1 MSSISSLLEKNSN
14 HHKLLLKIGKEAEA
28 HGIPCYLVGGYV
40 RDTLL
45 SRKTKDIDIF
55 HGDSTNS
62 FPSKAA
68 KNKYDLYYNLNVKV
82 IFALEALLILN
93 SASIFNINHV
103 L

>member
-45 SRKTKDIDIF
+45 SR
-55 HGDSTNS
+55 
-62 FPSKAA
+62 
-68 KNKYDLYYNLNVKV
+68 
-82 IFALEALLILN
+82 
-93 SASIFNINHV
+93 
-103 L
+103 